1 MRFKNYSSRIN
12 WLLSLT
18 LLVLSNVVFAQQTIV
33 SGKVIDANTGESLPY
48 VNISFKGT
56 KIGTTSDLDGNFVL
70 KSYYASDSI
79 MATFVGYIP
88 QILPVK
94 RDESQTLT
102 FKLAAGI
109 ALREVEVRPDKERE
123 NPAHPIIR
131 KVLANKK
138 INDREKL
145 KSYSYEVYNKV
156 EFDLNNV
163 TEEFKSK
170 KAFKPFE
177 FIFDYI
183 DTTGEKDYLPIFI
196 SETLSEISYRKFPK
210 AQKELIN
217 AVKVSGIENESVSQF
232 LGDMYQNVNVYD
244 NNISVFGKPFI
255 SPISNNGFAFY
266 KYYLMD
272 SLWVDNYWCYHIK
285 FIPKRDNDPVYNG
298 ELFIHD
304 TTYAVKEFYGN
315 ISEEAN
321 INFVKGFEITQIFEQ
336 VEPEV
341 WMLTKDKLV
350 VDFNLGEKS
359 MGLYGRKTSTYRNHT
374 INQELPD
381 EFYSSVNPVQVKEG
395 ADKKDNDFWQQ
406 ARHEGLDKNEQAIY
420 FMVDS
425 LKEVPRFKTYLDV
438 ISIIFTGYKVVGNV
452 EIGPYYTLYSFNAV
466 EGNRLKFGM
475 RTSNKFST
483 RVALSGFT
491 AYGIRDNRFK
501 FGGSFLAFVSK
512 EPRSFVEL
520 SFSQDLEQL
529 GASQNAF
536 RTDNIF
542 SSFLRRNPANK
553 LNFITEYKAS
563 YEHEWFYGFS
573 NRLIFTNR
581 SILPEGALVYIA
593 PSPERP
599 APVLVPQLR
608 TTELSLYTRFAYKER
623 FVSGEFDRISL
634 GTDYPVLELQLTKSL
649 PGVLEGQYDYAK
661 IYGAVSDEISFGYFG
676 YTEARVEAGKILGS
690 APYPLLEIHKGN
702 ETFFYDDYAF
712 NTMNF
717 FEFVSDQFVSLSG
730 THHFGG
736 LFLNRIPLLKKLKFR
751 EVVSAKAVYGTYNQK
766 NSELLLL
773 NGINTFRANR
783 PFLEAAVGVENILKF
798 LRIDALWR
806 LSYLDNPNIVKFGIR
821 AKIQLKF

>member
-1 MRFKNYSSRIN
+1 MKRSWGCFLLFIS
-12 WLLSLT
+12 LVFLSLQG
-18 LLVLSNVVFAQQTIV
+18 LKAQQTIV
-33 SGKVIDANTGESLPY
+33 KGKVVDANTGETMPY

-56 KIGTTSDLDGNFVL
+56 KVGTTTDLDGNYTL
-70 KSYYASDSI
+70 KSYYASDSVV
-79 MATFVGYIP
+79 ASFVGY
-88 QILPVK
+88 
-94 RDESQTLT
+94 LT
-102 FKLAAGI
+102 KVEPIQKDQEQVVDFALSAGI
-109 ALREVEVRPDKERE
+109 ALREVEVRPDKEAE

-183 DTTGEKDYLPIFI
+183 DTTGAKDYLPIFI
-196 SETLSEISYRKFPK
+196 SETLSEIYYRKFPK
-210 AQKELIN
+210 AQKEKIN
-217 AVKVSGIENESVSQF
+217 AVKVSGVENESVSQF

-255 SPISNNGFAFY
+255 SPISNNGFLFY
-266 KYYLMD
+266 KYHLID
-272 SLWVDNYWCYHIK
+272 SLWIDNYWCYHIK
-285 FIPKRDNDPVYNG
+285 FLPKRENDPVYNG
-298 ELFIHD
+298 DLFIHD
-304 TTYAVKEFYGN
+304 TTYAIKEFRGN

-321 INFVKGFEITQIFEQ
+321 INFVKGFEVTQVFEQ

-359 MGLYGRKTSTYRNHT
+359 MGLYGRKTATYKNHE

-381 EFYSSVNPVQVKEG
+381 EFYSTVNPVTVESD
-395 ADKKDNDFWQQ
+395 ASDKDDEFWKQ
-406 ARHEGLDKNEQAIY
+406 ARHEELNKNEQAIY
-420 FMVDS
+420 LMVDS
-425 LKEVPRFKTYLDV
+425 LKEVPAFKTYLDI
-438 ISIIFTGYKVVGNV
+438 ISIVFTGYKVIGNIEV
-452 EIGPYYTLYSFNAV
+452 GPYYTLYSFNPV
-466 EGNRLKFGM
+466 EGNRFKLGL
-475 RTSNKFST
+475 RTSNQFSKHI
-483 RVALSGFT
+483 ALSGFG
-491 AYGIRDNRFK
+491 AYGLRDRRFK
-501 FGGSFLAFVSK
+501 YGGGILAFISK
-512 EPRSFVEL
+512 EPRSFIQL
-520 SFSQDLEQL
+520 NYSKDIEQL

-553 LNFITEYKAS
+553 LNFVTEYKAS

-581 SILPEGALVYIA
+581 EIRPEGALVYKQPGIEENTFLELPLIRA
-593 PSPERP
+593 
-599 APVLVPQLR
+599 
-608 TTELSLYTRFAYKER
+608 TEISLYTRFAYKER
-623 FVSGEFDRISL
+623 FVTGEFDRISL
-634 GTDYPVLELQLTKSL
+634 GTKYPILEFQVTKSL
-649 PGVLEGQYDYAK
+649 PAVLRTKYNYTKFYA
-661 IYGAVSDEISFGYFG
+661 AVSDQVSFGYFG
-676 YTEARVEAGKILGS
+676 YTDARVESGAILGR

-717 FEFVSDQFVSLSG
+717 FEFVSDRFVSLSG
-730 THHFGG
+730 THHFEG
-736 LFLNRIPLLKKLKFR
+736 LFLNRIPLLKKLKLR
-751 EVVSAKAVYGTYNQK
+751 EVVSAKAVYGTFDERNAEVL
-766 NSELLLL
+766 ELD
-773 NGINTFRANR
+773 GIDTFRKNR

-821 AKIQLKF
+821 AKLQLKF

>member
-1 MRFKNYSSRIN
+1 MKRSWGCFLLFIS
-12 WLLSLT
+12 LVFLSLQG
-18 LLVLSNVVFAQQTIV
+18 LKAQQTIV
-33 SGKVIDANTGESLPY
+33 KGKVVDANTGETMPY

-56 KIGTTSDLDGNFVL
+56 KVGTTTDLDGNYTL
-70 KSYYASDSI
+70 KSYYASDSVV
-79 MATFVGYIP
+79 ASFVGY
-88 QILPVK
+88 
-94 RDESQTLT
+94 LT
-102 FKLAAGI
+102 KVEPIQKDQEQVVDFALSAGI
-109 ALREVEVRPDKERE
+109 ALREVEVRPDKEAE

-183 DTTGEKDYLPIFI
+183 DTTGAKDYLPIFI
-196 SETLSEISYRKFPK
+196 SETLSEIYYRKFPK
-210 AQKELIN
+210 AQKEKIN
-217 AVKVSGIENESVSQF
+217 AVKVSGVENESVSQF

-255 SPISNNGFAFY
+255 SPISNNGFLFY
-266 KYYLMD
+266 KYHLID
-272 SLWVDNYWCYHIK
+272 SLWIDNYWCYHIK
-285 FIPKRDNDPVYNG
+285 FLPKRENDPVYNG
-298 ELFIHD
+298 DLFIHD
-304 TTYAVKEFYGN
+304 TTYAIKEFRGN

-321 INFVKGFEITQIFEQ
+321 INFVKGFEVTQVFEQ

-359 MGLYGRKTSTYRNHT
+359 MGLYGRKTATYKNHE

-381 EFYSSVNPVQVKEG
+381 EFYSTVNPVTVESD
-395 ADKKDNDFWQQ
+395 ASDKDDEFWKQ
-406 ARHEGLDKNEQAIY
+406 ARHEELNKNEQAIY
-420 FMVDS
+420 LMVDS
-425 LKEVPRFKTYLDV
+425 LKEVPAFKTYLDI
-438 ISIIFTGYKVVGNV
+438 ISIVFTGYKVIGNIEV
-452 EIGPYYTLYSFNAV
+452 GPYYTLYSFNPV
-466 EGNRLKFGM
+466 EGNRFKLGL
-475 RTSNKFST
+475 RTSNQFSK
-483 RVALSGFT
+483 RIALSGFG
-491 AYGIRDNRFK
+491 AYGLRDRRFK
-501 FGGSFLAFVSK
+501 YGGGILAFISK
-512 EPRSFVEL
+512 EPRSFIQL
-520 SFSQDLEQL
+520 NYSKDIEQL

-553 LNFITEYKAS
+553 LNFVTEYKAS

-581 SILPEGALVYIA
+581 EIRPEGALVYKQPGIEENTFLELPLIRA
-593 PSPERP
+593 
-599 APVLVPQLR
+599 
-608 TTELSLYTRFAYKER
+608 TEISLYTRFAYKER
-623 FVSGEFDRISL
+623 FVTGEFDRISL
-634 GTDYPVLELQLTKSL
+634 GTKFPILEFQITKSL
-649 PGVLEGQYDYAK
+649 PAVLRTKYNYTKFYA
-661 IYGAVSDEISFGYFG
+661 AVSDQVSFGYFG
-676 YTEARVEAGKILGS
+676 YTDARVESGAILGR

-717 FEFVSDQFVSLSG
+717 FEFVSDRFVSLSG
-730 THHFGG
+730 THHFEG
-736 LFLNRIPLLKKLKFR
+736 LFLNRIPLLKKLKLR
-751 EVVSAKAVYGTYNQK
+751 EVVSAKAVYGTFDERNAEVL
-766 NSELLLL
+766 ELD
-773 NGINTFRANR
+773 GIDTFRKNR

-821 AKIQLKF
+821 AKLQLKF

>member
-1 MRFKNYSSRIN
+1 M
-12 WLLSLT
+12 
-18 LLVLSNVVFAQQTIV
+18 V
-33 SGKVIDANTGESLPY
+33 DANTGETMPY

-56 KIGTTSDLDGNFVL
+56 KVGTTTDLDGNYTL
-70 KSYYASDSI
+70 KSYYASDSVV
-79 MATFVGYIP
+79 ASFVGY
-88 QILPVK
+88 
-94 RDESQTLT
+94 LT
-102 FKLAAGI
+102 KVEPIQKDQEQVVDFALSAGI
-109 ALREVEVRPDKERE
+109 ALREVEVRPDKEAE

-183 DTTGEKDYLPIFI
+183 DTTGAKDYLPIFI
-196 SETLSEISYRKFPK
+196 SETLSEIYYRKFPK
-210 AQKELIN
+210 AQKEKIN
-217 AVKVSGIENESVSQF
+217 AVKVSGVENESVSQF

-255 SPISNNGFAFY
+255 SPISNNGFLFY
-266 KYYLMD
+266 KYHLID
-272 SLWVDNYWCYHIK
+272 SLWIDNYWCYHIK
-285 FIPKRDNDPVYNG
+285 FLPKRENDPVYNG
-298 ELFIHD
+298 DLFIHD
-304 TTYAVKEFYGN
+304 TTYAIKEFRGN

-321 INFVKGFEITQIFEQ
+321 INFVKGFEVTQVFEQ

-359 MGLYGRKTSTYRNHT
+359 MGLYGRKTATYKNHE

-381 EFYSSVNPVQVKEG
+381 EFYSTVNPVTVESD
-395 ADKKDNDFWQQ
+395 ASDKDDEFWKQ
-406 ARHEGLDKNEQAIY
+406 ARHEELNKNEQAIY
-420 FMVDS
+420 LMVDS
-425 LKEVPRFKTYLDV
+425 LKEVPAFKTYLDI
-438 ISIIFTGYKVVGNV
+438 ISIVFTGYKVIGNIEV
-452 EIGPYYTLYSFNAV
+452 GPYYTLYSFNPV
-466 EGNRLKFGM
+466 EGNRFKLGL
-475 RTSNKFST
+475 RTSNQFSK
-483 RVALSGFT
+483 RIALSGFG
-491 AYGIRDNRFK
+491 AYGLRDRRFK
-501 FGGSFLAFVSK
+501 YGGGILAFISK
-512 EPRSFVEL
+512 EPRSFIQL
-520 SFSQDLEQL
+520 NYSKDIEQL

-553 LNFITEYKAS
+553 LNFVTEYKAS

-581 SILPEGALVYIA
+581 EIRPEGALVYKQPGIEENTFLELPLIRA
-593 PSPERP
+593 
-599 APVLVPQLR
+599 
-608 TTELSLYTRFAYKER
+608 TEISLYTRFAYKER
-623 FVSGEFDRISL
+623 FVTGEFDRISL
-634 GTDYPVLELQLTKSL
+634 GTKFPILEFQITKSL
-649 PGVLEGQYDYAK
+649 PAVLRTKYNYTKFYA
-661 IYGAVSDEISFGYFG
+661 AVSDQVSFGYFG
-676 YTEARVEAGKILGS
+676 YTDARVESGAILGR

-717 FEFVSDQFVSLSG
+717 FEFVSDRFVSLSG
-730 THHFGG
+730 THHFEG
-736 LFLNRIPLLKKLKFR
+736 LFLNRIPLLKKLKLR
-751 EVVSAKAVYGTYNQK
+751 EVVSAKAVYGTFDERNAEVL
-766 NSELLLL
+766 ELD
-773 NGINTFRANR
+773 GIDTFRKNR

-821 AKIQLKF
+821 AKLQLKF